1 MSENVNHKLVVC
13 GDIHLQSKSP
23 KYDNA
28 IDTLSW
34 IFNSDFNNPKNS
46 LLLLGDLVEINSPYE
61 LYEVYIDY
69 FENKSKFEQIFI
81 LEGNHECANQSTVL
95 SLFRPLKNVEVITEW
110 KAWKYY
116 NCNLLFLPFYNHEGT
131 DKKPM
136 VETYSNLYS
145 IEYDDIFSG
154 EHRIMSDTEFDY
166 GFGHIEDDTEHF
178 SKKFCDTSKLK
189 VKTWM
194 NGHIH
199 TANIQNGGHYLG
211 ACTLNSST
219 ESGRTPYIAKI
230 NGETKEYELVEVP
243 KFLEYYEVEYPNKL
257 PKIDTKYGLF
267 LVRNSLDKKVTEEEY
282 SKQAEELGFKFY
294 ARKILSK
301 KSKVLEVG
309 EVEKIENLTFDD
321 FADSVELDDSIRD
334 ICKEVIKLKGEE

>member
-1 MSENVNHKLVVC
+1 MEEHNLIVV
-13 GDIHLQSKSP
+13 GDIHLQESQP
-23 KYDNA
+23 KKNQCLDILN
-28 IDTLSW
+28 W
-34 IFNSDFNNPKNS
+34 IFDSDFNNENNS
-46 LLLLGDLVEINSPYE
+46 LLFLGDLCEINSPYE
-61 LYEVYIDY
+61 LYEVYVDL
-69 FENKSKFEQIFI
+69 FVNRSKFETIFI
-81 LEGNHECANQSTVL
+81 VEGNHECANQSTVL

-131 DKKPM
+131 DKKSM
-136 VETYSNLYS
+136 IEEYSNLGGK
-145 IEYDDIFSG
+145 IATFNGEEFS
-154 EHRIMSDTEFDY
+154 DKFDY

-230 NGETKEYELVEVP
+230 NGETKEYELIKVP

-257 PKIDTKYGLF
+257 PKITTKYGLF
-267 LVRNSLDKKVTEEEY
+267 LVKNSLDKNTTLEEY
-282 SKQAEELGFKFY
+282 TKQAKELGFEFY
-294 ARKILSK
+294 ARKIMNK
-301 KSKVLEVG
+301 KSKVLEVDEIG
-309 EVEKIENLTFDD
+309 NTEKLTFDD
-321 FADSVELDDSIRD
+321 FAKTVGLEDSISD
-334 ICKEVIKLKGEE
+334 ICKEVIKLKGE

>member
-1 MSENVNHKLVVC
+1 MSENINHNLIVV
-13 GDIHLQSKSP
+13 GDMHLQDKEPKKSQCLNVL
-23 KYDNA
+23 D
-28 IDTLSW
+28 W
-34 IFNSDFNNPKNS
+34 IFNSDFNNPSNT
-46 LLLLGDLVEINSPYE
+46 LLMLGDLCEINSPYE
-61 LYEVYIDY
+61 LYEIFIDC
-69 FENKSKFEQIFI
+69 FENRNRFAKI
-81 LEGNHECANQSTVL
+81 LIIEGNHECANQSTVL

-136 VETYSNLYS
+136 VEEYSNLYKTVT
-145 IEYDDIFSG
+145 E
-154 EHRIMSDTEFDY
+154 EFDY

-230 NGETKEYELVEVP
+230 NGETKEYELIEVP

-309 EVEKIENLTFDD
+309 EVEKTENLTFDD

>member
-1 MSENVNHKLVVC
+1 MEEHNLIVV
-13 GDIHLQSKSP
+13 GDIHLQESQP
-23 KYDNA
+23 KKNQCLDILN
-28 IDTLSW
+28 W
-34 IFNSDFNNPKNS
+34 IFDSDFNNENNS
-46 LLLLGDLVEINSPYE
+46 LLFLGDLCEINSPYE
-61 LYEVYIDY
+61 LYEVYVDL
-69 FENKSKFEQIFI
+69 FVNRSKFETIFI
-81 LEGNHECANQSTVL
+81 VEGNHECANQSTVL

-131 DKKPM
+131 EKLSM
-136 VETYSNLYS
+136 IENYSNLYKTLT
-145 IEYDDIFSG
+145 E
-154 EHRIMSDTEFDY
+154 EFDY

-230 NGETKEYELVEVP
+230 NGETKEYELIEVP

-257 PKIDTKYGLF
+257 PKITTKYGLF
-267 LVRNSLDKKVTEEEY
+267 LVKNSLDKNTTLEEY
-282 SKQAEELGFKFY
+282 TKQAKELGFEFY
-294 ARKILSK
+294 ARKIMSK
-301 KSKVLEVG
+301 KSKMLEVDEIG
-309 EVEKIENLTFDD
+309 NTEKLTFDD
-321 FADSVELDDSIRD
+321 FANSVELDDSIRD
-334 ICKEVIKLKGEE
+334 ICKEVIKLKGEQ

>member
-1 MSENVNHKLVVC
+1 MEEHNLIVV
-13 GDIHLQSKSP
+13 GDMHLQDKEPKKSQCL
-23 KYDNA
+23 DVL
-28 IDTLSW
+28 DW
-34 IFNSDFNNPKNS
+34 IFNSDFNNPSNT
-46 LLLLGDLVEINSPYE
+46 LLMLGDLCEINSPYE
-61 LYEVYIDY
+61 LYEIFIDC
-69 FENKSKFEQIFI
+69 FENRSRFAKI
-81 LEGNHECANQSTVL
+81 LIVEGNHECANQSTVL

-136 VETYSNLYS
+136 VEEYSNLGGK
-145 IEYDDIFSG
+145 IATFNGEGFS
-154 EHRIMSDTEFDY
+154 DEFDY

-230 NGETKEYELVEVP
+230 NGETKEYELIEVP
-243 KFLEYYEVEYPNKL
+243 KFLEYYEVEYPSKL

-282 SKQAEELGFKFY
+282 SRQAEELGYTFY

-309 EVEKIENLTFDD
+309 EVEKTENFTFDD

>member
-1 MSENVNHKLVVC
+1 MSENVNHDLIVV
-13 GDIHLQSKSP
+13 GDMHLQNKEPKKSQCL
-23 KYDNA
+23 DVL
-28 IDTLSW
+28 DW
-34 IFNSDFNNPKNS
+34 IFNSDFNSPNNT
-46 LLLLGDLVEINSPYE
+46 LLMLGDLCEINSPYE
-61 LYEVYIDY
+61 LYEIFIDC
-69 FENKSKFEQIFI
+69 FENRSHFAKI
-81 LEGNHECANQSTVL
+81 LIIEGNHECANQSTVL

-116 NCNLLFLPFYNHEGT
+116 NCTLLFLPFYNHEGT

-136 VETYSNLYS
+136 VEEYSNLGGK
-145 IEYDDIFSG
+145 IATFNGEGFS
-154 EHRIMSDTEFDY
+154 DEFDY

-230 NGETKEYELVEVP
+230 NGEKKEYELIEVP
-243 KFLEYYEVEYPNKL
+243 KYLEYYTVEYPNKL
-257 PKIDTKYGLF
+257 EKPKTKYAIF
-267 LVRNSLDKKVTEEEY
+267 TVKNALDKNVALEEY
-282 SKQAEELGFKFY
+282 SKQAKEMGFEFY
-294 ARKILSK
+294 TNKVLKQRVTEVEIDDVK
-301 KSKVLEVG
+301 KSEKPTFQRFAKSVGLSNEV
-309 EVEKIENLTFDD
+309 F
-321 FADSVELDDSIRD
+321 D
-334 ICKEVIKLKGEE
+334 ICNEVIRLKSEE

>member
-1 MSENVNHKLVVC
+1 MEEHNLIVV
-13 GDIHLQSKSP
+13 GDMHLQDKEPKKSQCL
-23 KYDNA
+23 DVL
-28 IDTLSW
+28 DW
-34 IFNSDFNNPKNS
+34 IFNSDFNNPSNT
-46 LLLLGDLVEINSPYE
+46 LLMLGDLCEINSPYE
-61 LYEVYIDY
+61 LYEIFIDC
-69 FENKSKFEQIFI
+69 FENRSRFAKI
-81 LEGNHECANQSTVL
+81 LIVEGNHECANQSTVL

-116 NCNLLFLPFYNHEGT
+116 NCTLLFLPFYNHEGT

-136 VETYSNLYS
+136 VEEYSNLGGR
-145 IEYDDIFSG
+145 IATFNGEGFS
-154 EHRIMSDTEFDY
+154 DEFDY

-230 NGETKEYELVEVP
+230 NGETKEYELIEVP

-309 EVEKIENLTFDD
+309 EVEKTENLTFDD

>member
-1 MSENVNHKLVVC
+1 MEEHNLIVV
-13 GDIHLQSKSP
+13 GDMHLQDKEPKKSQCL
-23 KYDNA
+23 DVL
-28 IDTLSW
+28 DW
-34 IFNSDFNNPKNS
+34 IFNSDFNNPNNT
-46 LLLLGDLVEINSPYE
+46 LLMLGDLCEINSPYE
-61 LYEVYIDY
+61 LYEIFIDC
-69 FENKSKFEQIFI
+69 FENRSRFAKI
-81 LEGNHECANQSTVL
+81 LIVEGNHECANQSTVL

-136 VETYSNLYS
+136 VEEYSNLGGK
-145 IEYDDIFSG
+145 IATFNGEGFS
-154 EHRIMSDTEFDY
+154 DEFDY

-230 NGETKEYELVEVP
+230 NGETKEYELIEVP

-301 KSKVLEVG
+301 KSKVLEVD
-309 EVEKIENLTFDD
+309 EVEKTENLTFDD
-321 FADSVELDDSIRD
+321 FANSVELDDSIRD

>member
-1 MSENVNHKLVVC
+1 MEEHNLIVI
-13 GDIHLQSKSP
+13 GDIHLQESQP
-23 KYDNA
+23 KKNQCLDILN
-28 IDTLSW
+28 W
-34 IFNSDFNNPKNS
+34 IFDSDFNNENNS
-46 LLLLGDLVEINSPYE
+46 LLFLGDLCEINSPYE
-61 LYEVYIDY
+61 LYEVYVDL
-69 FENKSKFEQIFI
+69 FVNRSKFETIFI
-81 LEGNHECANQSTVL
+81 VEGNHECANQSTVL

-131 DKKPM
+131 NKKSM
-136 VETYSNLYS
+136 IETYSNLYS
-145 IEYDDIFSG
+145 IEYNDIPSG
-154 EHRIMSDTEFDY
+154 ENRMMSDTEFDY

-230 NGETKEYELVEVP
+230 NGETKEYELIEVP

-257 PKIDTKYGLF
+257 PKITTKYGLF
-267 LVRNSLDKKVTEEEY
+267 LVKNSLDKNTTLEEY
-282 SKQAEELGFKFY
+282 TKQAKELGFEFY
-294 ARKILSK
+294 ARKIMSK
-301 KSKVLEVG
+301 KSKVLEVDEIG
-309 EVEKIENLTFDD
+309 NTEKLTFDD
-321 FADSVELDDSIRD
+321 FADSVGLEDSIRD
-334 ICKEVIKLKGEE
+334 ICKEVIKLKGE

>member
-1 MSENVNHKLVVC
+1 MEEHNLIVV
-13 GDIHLQSKSP
+13 GDMHLQDKEPKKSQCL
-23 KYDNA
+23 DVL
-28 IDTLSW
+28 DW
-34 IFNSDFNNPKNS
+34 IFNSNFNNPSNT
-46 LLLLGDLVEINSPYE
+46 LLMLGDLCEINSPYE
-61 LYEVYIDY
+61 LYEIFIDC
-69 FENKSKFEQIFI
+69 FENRSHFAKI
-81 LEGNHECANQSTVL
+81 LIIEGNHECANQSTVL

-116 NCNLLFLPFYNHEGT
+116 NCTLLFLPFYNHEGT

-136 VETYSNLYS
+136 VEEYSNLGGK
-145 IEYDDIFSG
+145 IATFNG
-154 EHRIMSDTEFDY
+154 ERLSDEFDY

-230 NGETKEYELVEVP
+230 NGETKEYELIEVP
-243 KFLEYYEVEYPNKL
+243 KFLEYYEVSYPDPL

-267 LVRNSLDKKVTEEEY
+267 LVRNVLDKNTVMEEY
-282 SKQAEELGFKFY
+282 SKQAKDLGFKFY
-294 ARKILSK
+294 ERKIIYK

-309 EVEKIENLTFDD
+309 EVEKTDNLTFDD

>member
-1 MSENVNHKLVVC
+1 MEEHNLIVV
-13 GDIHLQSKSP
+13 GDMHLQDKEPKKSQCL
-23 KYDNA
+23 DVL
-28 IDTLSW
+28 DW
-34 IFNSDFNNPKNS
+34 IFNSDFNNPSNT
-46 LLLLGDLVEINSPYE
+46 LLLLGDLCEINSPYE
-61 LYEVYIDY
+61 LYEIFIDC
-69 FENKSKFEQIFI
+69 FENRSRFAKI
-81 LEGNHECANQSTVL
+81 LIIEGNHECANQSTVL

-136 VETYSNLYS
+136 VEEYSNLGGK
-145 IEYDDIFSG
+145 IATFNGEGFS
-154 EHRIMSDTEFDY
+154 DEFDY

-230 NGETKEYELVEVP
+230 NGETKEYELIEVP
-243 KFLEYYEVEYPNKL
+243 KFLEYYTVEYPNKL
-257 PKIDTKYGLF
+257 EKSKTKYAIF
-267 LVRNSLDKKVTEEEY
+267 TVKNVLDKNVAIEEY
-282 SKQAEELGFKFY
+282 SKQAKELGFEFY
-294 ARKILSK
+294 TN
-301 KSKVLEVG
+301 KVLKQRVT
-309 EVEKIENLTFDD
+309 EVEIDDIEKSEKPTFEK
-321 FADSVELDDSIRD
+321 FAKSVGLSNEVFD
-334 ICKEVIKLKGEE
+334 ICNEVIRLKSEE

>member
-1 MSENVNHKLVVC
+1 MEKNELIVI
-13 GDIHLQSKSP
+13 GDVHLQEKEPKKSQGL
-23 KYDNA
+23 DVL
-28 IDTLSW
+28 DW
-34 IFNSDFNNPKNS
+34 IFNSDFNNPNNS

-69 FENKSKFEQIFI
+69 FENKSKFEMIFI
-81 LEGNHECANQSTVL
+81 VEGNHECANQSTVL

-136 VETYSNLYS
+136 VEEYSNLYKTVT
-145 IEYDDIFSG
+145 E
-154 EHRIMSDTEFDY
+154 EFDY

-230 NGETKEYELVEVP
+230 NGETKEYELIEVP

-282 SKQAEELGFKFY
+282 SRQADELGFKFY

-309 EVEKIENLTFDD
+309 EVEKTDKLTFDD

-334 ICKEVIKLKGEE
+334 ICKEVIKLKGDE

>member
-1 MSENVNHKLVVC
+1 MEEHNLIVV
-13 GDIHLQSKSP
+13 GDMHLQDKEPKKSQCL
-23 KYDNA
+23 DVL
-28 IDTLSW
+28 DW
-34 IFNSDFNNPKNS
+34 IFNSDFNNPSNT
-46 LLLLGDLVEINSPYE
+46 LLMLGDLCEINSPYE
-61 LYEVYIDY
+61 LYEIFIDC
-69 FENKSKFEQIFI
+69 FENRSRFAKI
-81 LEGNHECANQSTVL
+81 LIIEGNHECANQSTVL

-230 NGETKEYELVEVP
+230 NGETKEYELIEVP
-243 KFLEYYEVEYPNKL
+243 KFLEYYEVEYPNPL
-257 PKIDTKYGLF
+257 PKITIKYGLF

-294 ARKILSK
+294 ARKFLSK

-309 EVEKIENLTFDD
+309 EVEKTENLTFDD
-321 FADSVELDDSIRD
+321 FADSVELDDSVRD